1 MWKQIK
7 QPAISLAT
15 SLNKLTMKSKLF
27 YLVSIITAVSVS
39 SCVDPNA
46 QQGKG
51 GGGLGPLIFL
61 PLMILVFWLFF
72 IRPQAKRQKSQKS
85 FVDNLQRGDKVVTIA
100 GIHGTINKINEDG
113 TIMLEISPG
122 SYVKMEKSSI
132 SMEMTT
138 QLNKVGTT
146 EKK

>member
-1 MWKQIK
+1 
-7 QPAISLAT
+7 
-15 SLNKLTMKSKLF
+15 MKSKLS
-27 YLVSIITAVSVS
+27 YLVSIITAISVS

-51 GGGLGPLIFL
+51 AGGGLGPLIFL

-72 IRPQAKRQKSQKS
+72 IRPQAKRQKNQKS

-132 SMEMTT
+132 SMEMTS
-138 QLNKVGTT
+138 QLNKGGTV

>member
-1 MWKQIK
+1 
-7 QPAISLAT
+7 
-15 SLNKLTMKSKLF
+15 MKSKLS
-27 YLVSIITAVSVS
+27 YLVSIITAISVT

-51 GGGLGPLIFL
+51 AGGGLGPLIFL

-72 IRPQAKRQKSQKS
+72 IRPQAKRQKNQKS

-132 SMEMTT
+132 SMEMTS
-138 QLNKVGTT
+138 QLNKGVTS